1 MWEDLVGAMK
11 NAIRLRR
18 FITDLLPFFI
28 SLFKEILHIQ
38 FAQLVKLLRY
48 FYCIT
53 VLIAIVTKLKN
64 KIKNTIKHII
74 NIKIYR

>member
-38 FAQLVKLLRY
+38 FAQLVQLLRY

-53 VLIAIVTKLKN
+53 VLIAIVTKTKN
-64 KIKNTIKHII
+64 KIKKYYQTYNRYKDI
-74 NIKIYR
+74 

>member
-1 MWEDLVGAMK
+1 MLMWEDLVGAMK

-18 FITDLLPFFI
+18 FIADLLPFFI

-38 FAQLVKLLRY
+38 FAQLVQLLRY

-53 VLIAIVTKLKN
+53 V
-64 KIKNTIKHII
+64 
-74 NIKIYR
+74 

>member
-38 FAQLVKLLRY
+38 FAQLVQLLRY
-48 FYCIT
+48 FT
-53 VLIAIVTKLKN
+53 VLRFNSNCYKKTKTKLKKYYQTYN
-64 KIKNTIKHII
+64 RYKDK
-74 NIKIYR
+74 